1 MAEYSIWIL
10 NFAEVPDAA
19 TSSLI
24 FGRHNAGTQV
34 LPYAYTLLKGHGKTI
49 LLDCGLNAESHGKA
63 FVEKFNVQKWAHPR
77 DVLGEIGVTP
87 EEIDYV
93 ILTHAHFDH
102 MGGLSLFPNATF
114 MIQSEEL
121 AAWVKIMAM
130 DRKFRWLM
138 GATDPNDMMEA
149 VQLAREG
156 RLLGIDGDVDDIL
169 PGIDLRVAPD
179 THTAHSQYVVVRN
192 DGKAVSEDCYIYTG
206 DLIYRHDNI
215 HGGTPDDPFYVAN
228 GLSYGS
234 NTKLLLVTDEIMKTV
249 GNDIR
254 RVLIPHDQKMAE
266 LYPSRTTKRGHYLV
280 EVALANG
287 DASRV

>member
-24 FGRHNAGTQV
+24 FGRHNAGTEV

-49 LLDCGLNAESHGKA
+49 LLDCGLNAEAHGKA
-63 FVEKFNVQKWAHPR
+63 FVEKFNVQKWAHPK
-77 DVLGEIGVTP
+77 DVLGEVGVKP
-87 EEIDYV
+87 EDIDVV

-114 MIQSEEL
+114 FIQSEEL

-156 RLLGIDGDVDDIL
+156 RLIGVDGDVDDIL
-169 PGIDLRVAPD
+169 PHIDLRVAPD
-179 THTAHSQYVVVRN
+179 THTAFSQYVVIRN
-192 DGKAVSEDCYIYTG
+192 DGMRESDDRYIYTG
-206 DLIYRHDNI
+206 DLVYRHDNL
-215 HGGTPDDPFYVAN
+215 HGGTPDDPAYIPN

-234 NTKLLLVTDEIMKTV
+234 NTKLLFVTDEIMKAV
-249 GNDIR
+249 GRDIR

-266 LYPSRTTKRGHYLV
+266 LYPSRVTDKRHYLV
-280 EVALANG
+280 EVALSGG
-287 DASRV
+287 DRSHV